1 MGTIIVDPV
10 TRIEGHLKAVVT
22 TNASGDVTD
31 ADVSGTMARGIENLL
46 LGKDPRDA
54 TYVTERIC
62 GVCFGAHG
70 WTSCLAVETAHGT
83 TVLPE
88 AARLLRNLIVG
99 ACWLHDH
106 PLHFYHL
113 SALDYLD
120 LSILAGYAGDDEYI
134 KKIRDL
140 AILELT
146 NQPVEGEHAG
156 PLLPHYAPDAFC
168 IGSGGTPAELELV
181 VHCVQSYLD
190 ALVMQVKAKKLSA
203 LFAGKQP
210 HQSGMIVGGVTQ
222 LPSQSKIDEFRYM
235 LNEQID
241 FINNVYLADIVALVP
256 GTLGAPGSGPLWPVA
271 ISDHGV
277 GHPNFLAYGG
287 FPEADGSFMYPEG
300 AIVGGAL
307 DPYSTSRAYIE
318 ANLSEDV
325 TSSKYTSAGGGHP
338 SGSTQ
343 IFDLNTGHSFVKA
356 PRYKGNPMEV
366 GPLARMVV
374 ALNRPEHPAHSHPAT
389 GILGDLVGAG
399 VTLGTV
405 ARHGARCLE
414 TLILCDRMKVWL
426 DDLDALVDDGHGGMG
441 GGGMGGGVTIHDT
454 AHWDPPQTSD
464 VCYGMTEAPRGALAH
479 WIKIDDYKIGHY
491 ACVVPTTWNASPTDG
506 DGKKGPYEQALMS
519 LSGMA
524 TPLNI
529 VRVIRAFDPCI
540 ACAVHVIKPDGDVE
554 KYMIDM

>member
-1 MGTIIVDPV
+1 MATITVDPV
-10 TRIEGHLKAVVT
+10 TRIEGHLKATVQT
-22 TNASGDVTD
+22 DLAGNVTD

-83 TVLPE
+83 TAVPE

-120 LSILAGYAGDDEYI
+120 LTALAGYDGNDSYI
-134 KKIRDL
+134 IKIKDL
-140 AILELT
+140 ALAELGAP
-146 NQPVEGEHAG
+146 PVEGEYAG
-156 PLLPHYAPDAFC
+156 PLLPHYAYDDFC
-168 IGSGGTPAELELV
+168 ISDLDTV
-181 VHCVQSYLD
+181 VVCVQHYLD
-190 ALVMQVKAKKLSA
+190 ALVMQVKAKRLSA

-222 LPSQSKIDEFRYM
+222 LPSQSKRDEFRYM

-241 FINNVYLADIVALVP
+241 FINNVYVNDVY
-256 GTLGAPGSGPLWPVA
+256 TLGTGPLLPVA
-271 ISDHGV
+271 ISNHGV
-277 GHPNFLAYGG
+277 GHQNYLAYGG

-300 AIVGGAL
+300 AIVDGAL
-307 DPYSTSRAYIE
+307 VASDRATIE
-318 ANLSEDV
+318 DGISEDI
-325 TSSKYTSAGGGHP
+325 TSSYYQAYTGGDP
-338 SGSTQ
+338 AVTPQ
-343 IFDLNTGHSFVKA
+343 IFNLEKAGAHSFVKA
-356 PRYKGNPMEV
+356 PRFNGNPMEV
-366 GPLARMVV
+366 GPLARMMV
-374 ALNRPEHPAHSHPAT
+374 AINRPDHPAYSHSAT
-389 GILGDLVGAG
+389 QTLISLVNAG
-399 VTLGTV
+399 VQPGTV
-405 ARHGARCLE
+405 ARHAARALE
-414 TLILCDRMKVWL
+414 TQILCDRMVAWL
-426 DDLDALVDDGHGGMG
+426 DDLEALAFSPMG
-441 GGGMGGGVTIHDT
+441 AVTIHDT

-491 ACVVPTTWNASPTDG
+491 ACVVPTTWNASPKDK
-506 DGKKGPYEQALMS
+506 DSNKGPYEQALMS
-519 LSGMA
+519 LGGMA

-554 KYMIDM
+554 KYMIDV

>member
-10 TRIEGHLKAVVT
+10 TRIEGHLKATVEV
-22 TNASGDVTD
+22 NVAGNVTD

-83 TVLPE
+83 TALPE

-120 LSILAGYAGDDEYI
+120 LSVLAGYTGSDTYI
-134 KKIRDL
+134 QKIRDL
-140 AILELT
+140 AIAELGAP
-146 NQPVEGEHAG
+146 PVEGEHAG

-168 IGSGGTPAELELV
+168 INDLGLV

-190 ALVMQVKAKKLSA
+190 ALVMQVKAKKMSA
-203 LFAGKQP
+203 MFAGKQP

-222 LPSQSKIDEFRYM
+222 LPSQSKIDEFRFM

-241 FINNVYLADIVALVP
+241 FINNVYVSDVV
-256 GTLGAPGSGPLWPVA
+256 TLGTGPLLPAA
-271 ISDHGV
+271 ISQHGV
-277 GHPNFLAYGG
+277 GHQNYLAYGG

-300 AIVGGAL
+300 AIVNGAL
-307 DPYSTSRAYIE
+307 VASDRATIE
-318 ANLSEDV
+318 AGLTEDI
-325 TSSKYTSAGGGHP
+325 TSSYYQAGTGGDP
-338 SGSTQ
+338 AVTPQ
-343 IFDLNTGHSFVKA
+343 IFDLDKLGAHSFVKA
-356 PRYKGNPMEV
+356 PRFNGNPMEV
-366 GPLARMVV
+366 GPLARMLV
-374 ALNRPEHPAHSHPAT
+374 AINRPDHPAHSHSAT
-389 GILGDLVGAG
+389 QTLINLVNAG
-399 VTLGTV
+399 VTPGTV
-405 ARHGARCLE
+405 ARHAARALE
-414 TLILCDRMKVWL
+414 TQILCDRMKAWL

-491 ACVVPTTWNASPTDG
+491 ACVVPTTWNASPKDG
-506 DGKKGPYEQALMS
+506 GGSKGPYEQALMS

-554 KYMIDM
+554 KYMIDV